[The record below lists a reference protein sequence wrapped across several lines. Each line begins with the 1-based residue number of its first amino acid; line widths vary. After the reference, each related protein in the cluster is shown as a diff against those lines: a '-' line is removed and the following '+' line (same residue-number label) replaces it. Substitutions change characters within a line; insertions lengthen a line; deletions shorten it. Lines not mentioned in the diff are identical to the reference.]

1 MSNLKKT
8 HINDLSEALK
18 EVLDKLSHSE
28 TQLSHLFTDENV
40 SLVEE
45 EVEDVKKYLEEG
57 GRGIVNGDLFHFP
70 IPKKIIESHF
80 SSLGGVA
87 AQEEFGEE
95 TNKLLSLKIID
106 PMNIGYYSDVISD
119 MAHREGFDFFHVR
132 RFVVS
137 TIEYI
142 TYLKLSDVSD
152 FPLDV
157 YYGFNES
164 SFFIRIVSQ
173 VENFVIENIIDS
185 FDTQSGDPYKTLLNE
200 TYKSTDLCSINHIE
214 KSEKLMLTGLWCK
227 NQSYDRTN
235 GFSSLLIG
243 DFDSC
248 RDKRKEGVSN
258 ISSKVLLLKEEH
270 DLKIKNL
277 PGDGAENYELSDFDK
292 TSNIVKI
299 KRIVEF
305 IVKSAM
311 VEEIVNFS
319 DIILEKYLQL
329 YPDQKSIEELTEED
343 KKLITSCITDDEK
356 RDILEDNVTV
366 VTGTIDEDDYLDSIL
381 GSLES
386 LSTNEATYMIKG
398 SLEEEEEETVISGVT
413 DDLNEGITR
422 VSGGDIESDNAE
434 VRISGVTEKMTDD
447 VWKVKRSELVEE
459 VKGKMNDL
467 RGSAD
472 KATIEKEIKMIV
484 NNRLNTT
491 EEETNSFMMNLKED
505 ATEDLLSKKDVS
517 SSIDIRNRLE
527 IEKLKGNLKLRDS
540 QIGKMKKM
548 LTSLKVDIEK
558 IRKEKEEN
566 QKDLKRAQYESE
578 KEVSQP
584 IEITN
589 HKEEIDNLQRK
600 LRAKKE
606 EANSGTNE
614 EIKTEISDIEKQLI
628 EKEATLELL
637 EEKERMNQE
646 EIKNLQEELKKKE
659 LEAKKVA
666 NADNSEKLQADINA
680 LNKKLELKDK
690 TSKESADNSKQVV
703 IASKLA
709 SKELETSKK
718 QLRDKE
724 LVLERERSRFQ
735 TEIDKLKIQNEKLVQ
750 LNAENNSKQA
760 ALAKAGNSD
769 LAGENDKLKSEI
781 EQLKKKISVMYE
793 NSKVNDEVIET
804 VSASDMLDDNKK
816 VELENSKLKK
826 EVSDKVSAIKAL
838 EIKLAAAERNNSN
851 SINTIQRIKDSEAI
865 VRAKEREVDSAK
877 VMLKKFEEKLK
888 EAQMELKKQE
898 VKIKFLTAQSSS
910 KSSAASSGSNGQ
922 AQGDAKSSQ
931 LVKKLENDNKKLQL
945 LTKRT
950 TDELTQKKGELNKMK
965 VEKRTLEN
973 KLRDAERKMQSV
985 NKKKAS

>member
-413 DDLNEGITR
+413 DD
-422 VSGGDIESDNAE
+422 
-434 VRISGVTEKMTDD
+434 

-459 VKGKMNDL
+459 VNGKMNDL

-578 KEVSQP
+578 KEISQP

-606 EANSGTNE
+606 EASSSSNE
-614 EIKTEISDIEKQLI
+614 EIKSEISDIEKQLI

-637 EEKERMNQE
+637 EEKERKNQE

-690 TSKESADNSKQVV
+690 TSKESADNSKQAV

-769 LAGENDKLKSEI
+769 LAGGNDKLKSEI